1 MKVVNYLVA
10 VAVENKV
17 SKVLGLFKQVLATED
32 IQHLVLVDIILVD
45 MMKDA
50 TAVLVVVVQQ
60 VKLLICYT

>member
-17 SKVLGLFKQVLATED
+17 LKVLGLFKQVLAIED
-32 IQHLVLVDIILVD
+32 IQHLVVVDIILVD

-50 TAVLVVVVQQ
+50 TVVLVVVAMLVI
-60 VKLLICYT
+60 KHICCI